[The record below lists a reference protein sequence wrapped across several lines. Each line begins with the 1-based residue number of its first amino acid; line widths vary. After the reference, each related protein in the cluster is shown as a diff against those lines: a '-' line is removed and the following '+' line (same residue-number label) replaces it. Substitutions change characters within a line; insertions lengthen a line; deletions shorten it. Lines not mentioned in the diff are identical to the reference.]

1 MNKNVELIQAFPYK
15 PPSEEIKSR
24 YQIAKL
30 ELDEAAIDVEKAKE
44 EKIRAIKAEEKAL
57 ARAGLLQAI
66 ADHLE
71 EDMNNKLKSKK

>member
-1 MNKNVELIQAFPYK
+1 MYM
-15 PPSEEIKSR
+15 EEIKSR
-24 YQIAKL
+24 YQIAKS